1 MLEAEAK
8 LKWLVFKT
16 QGSHGGGG
24 GGRVDRV
31 AKKLGHCVPREQ
43 RAMIAKSSWYKSVA
57 LSFLLQFE

>member
-24 GGRVDRV
+24 GAGRQGS
-31 AKKLGHCVPREQ
+31 KKVRPLC
-43 RAMIAKSSWYKSVA
+43 S
-57 LSFLLQFE
+57 

>member
-1 MLEAEAK
+1 MA
-8 LKWLVFKT
+8 
-16 QGSHGGGG
+16 GGG